1 MTFYKGS
8 MICKITTSKFPN
20 KAKGNYTGCIPA
32 KLSCKQKPKLTQ
44 LRSVYALKEAFMRKQ
59 DW

>member
-1 MTFYKGS
+1 MTTFQ
-8 MICKITTSKFPN
+8 I
-20 KAKGNYTGCIPA
+20 TGCIPA

-59 DW
+59 DWQVKNEDNSEIETH